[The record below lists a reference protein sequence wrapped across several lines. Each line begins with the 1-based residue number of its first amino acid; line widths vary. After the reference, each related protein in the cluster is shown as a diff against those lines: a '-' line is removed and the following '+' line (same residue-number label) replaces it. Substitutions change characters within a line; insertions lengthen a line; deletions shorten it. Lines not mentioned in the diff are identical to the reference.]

1 MASLDGAIGLAAP
14 ITPKRRYALTRSLTR
29 ADVIAVATGAMFSSG
44 FFLLPGLAA
53 AATGW
58 SAILAYAFAAIL
70 VIPAMLCQAELMTAM
85 PRAGGAYFFVDR
97 SLGARAGTIGGV
109 GAWATLVLKSAFA
122 LFGFGAYVALFV
134 DASPRLIGAVGG
146 IVFLAVNLVGA
157 KESSQ
162 IQRFLVGTLVGLLAF
177 FMLGGF
183 TKLAPTGQL
192 SMSLAGPFLSNGMS
206 GLLATTAMVS
216 VSYAGLTKVASIAEE
231 VRDPDKNLPSGMFWS
246 LGIATSL
253 YVGGV
258 WLVLATVDPATLH
271 TDLAPVATA
280 ASALFDGILPGDTA
294 RMVIAVAALAAFLST
309 ANAGIMAAAR
319 YPLAMARDG
328 RVPDNFAK
336 LSERNVPVVGV
347 WVTGLATL
355 AAVVALDVVSLAKLA
370 SAFQLLLFAVTAIG
384 VIVMRESGITAYKP
398 GFRTPYYP
406 LFPLLSIA
414 ASLGLI
420 ISMGWKAVLFPSAV
434 VIVALLIARSRP
446 EGHRDPGAIAHI
458 FRRWGASASK
468 GLERELGSIVAER
481 ALEEGGNHAELVSH
495 ITLDGSGGWAGRTVR
510 ELALPHG
517 ALLVF
522 IDRGVD
528 AFVPDGDSLL
538 EVGDR
543 LTLVCEPGVE
553 ISLPSGSDSP

>member
-1 MASLDGAIGLAAP
+1 MAAVDASIGRGAP
-14 ITPKRRYALTRSLTR
+14 SMPKNRYALTRSLTR

-58 SAILAYAFAAIL
+58 SAIFAYLLAAVL

-134 DASPRLIGAVGG
+134 DAPPRLIGAVGG
-146 IVFLAVNLVGA
+146 VVFLAVNLVGA
-157 KESSQ
+157 KESSR
-162 IQRFLVGTLVGLLAF
+162 IQRFLVGTLIGLLAF

-192 SMSLAGPFLSNGMS
+192 SMSLAGPFLTNGLS

-231 VRDPDKNLPSGMFWS
+231 VRDPDRNLPTGMFWS

-258 WLVLATVDPATLH
+258 WLVLATVDPTALH

-280 ASALFDGILPGDTA
+280 AATLFNGILPGDTA
-294 RMVIAVAALAAFLST
+294 RIIIAIAALAAFLST

-328 RVPDNFAK
+328 RVPTGFAA
-336 LSERNVPVVGV
+336 LSVRNVPVTGV
-347 WVTGLATL
+347 WVTGIATL
-355 AAVVALDVVSLAKLA
+355 AAVIALDVVSLAKLA

-384 VIVMRESGITAYKP
+384 VIVMRESGISGYKP
-398 GFRTPYYP
+398 GFRTPLYP
-406 LFPLLSIA
+406 LIPILSIA

-420 ISMGWKAVLFPSAV
+420 VSMGWKAVLFPSAV
-434 VIVALLIARSRP
+434 VVIALLIARARP

-481 ALEEGGNHAELVSH
+481 ALEEGGNHAELVKH
-495 ITLDGSGGWAGRTVR
+495 IMLDGTGGWAGKHVR
-510 ELALPHG
+510 ELGLPHG

-522 IDRGVD
+522 IDRGVN
-528 AFVPDGDSLL
+528 AFVPDGESRL

-553 ISLPSGSDSP
+553 VILPTHVE